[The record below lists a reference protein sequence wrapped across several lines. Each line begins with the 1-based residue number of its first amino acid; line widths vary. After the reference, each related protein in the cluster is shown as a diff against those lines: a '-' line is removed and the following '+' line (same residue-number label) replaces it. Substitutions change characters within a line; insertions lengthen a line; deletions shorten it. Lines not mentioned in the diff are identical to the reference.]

1 MLTITICIISL
12 LSLLFNGTR
21 LFGLVGLVVIISLV
35 PVLLI
40 VPVGLAGSYF
50 YLKHQR

>member
-1 MLTITICIISL
+1 MFVLTMCLVSL
-12 LSLLFNGTR
+12 LSLLFNDTR
-21 LFGLVGLVVIISLV
+21 LFGLVGLVVNISLV